1 MRGMNL
7 REHRAIEILEMP
19 KQVTLEDIIARLD
32 AREPKTKL
40 RMRQIGRK
48 RCLTLGSIN
57 RRFAVNNAK
66 VREERL
72 EIFKVG
78 FYFFGL
84 PEPAGAALDENGRRA
99 AKRSTVVGAGGCDK
113 TRTGT
118 LSTWAAAR
126 AVVVTSG
133 AQLPGT

>member
-7 REHRAIEILEMP
+7 REHRALEILEMP
-19 KQVTLEDIIARLD
+19 EQVTLEDIIARLD
-32 AREPKTKL
+32 AREPKAKL

-48 RCLTLGSIN
+48 RCLTLGCIN
-57 RRFAVNNAK
+57 RHFAVNNAK

-99 AKRSTVVGAGGCDK
+99 AKRSAVVGAGGC
-113 TRTGT
+113 
-118 LSTWAAAR
+118 L
-126 AVVVTSG
+126 
-133 AQLPGT
+133 

>member
-7 REHRAIEILEMP
+7 REHRALEILEMP
-19 KQVTLEDIIARLD
+19 EQVTLEDIIARLD
-32 AREPKTKL
+32 AREPKAKL

-48 RCLTLGSIN
+48 RCLTLGCIN
-57 RRFAVNNAK
+57 RHFAVNNAK

-78 FYFFGL
+78 LYFFGL

-99 AKRSTVVGAGGCDK
+99 AKRSAVVGAGGC
-113 TRTGT
+113 
-118 LSTWAAAR
+118 L
-126 AVVVTSG
+126 
-133 AQLPGT
+133 